1 MAQAAYWFK
10 HDTNAK
16 DDYKC
21 MLLIDQL
28 GLEGYGIFWVLIETL
43 REQEEYRYP
52 MAMLPILA
60 KRYGT
65 SGEKMK
71 TVVTKYGLFEV
82 FEDDTFSS
90 PALVKRMGDYDLLC
104 LKRKEIGAAGGRK
117 KAENRQES
125 KVLVLPPP
133 MDPEPETLS
142 TNDIAIGKQDPAKPL
157 ASDYQS
163 PTNPLP
169 NGKQDLT
176 KPIANDYQSSTND
189 VAIGKQEATNSLP
202 IGKQMVSKS
211 LPNDYQTSTKDLPN
225 RRELNREEL
234 RRDDETGRE
243 GSVRGGLEGRSDLEE
258 YRKVRIHSVSVA
270 VVRSFLKDGYSLP
283 EIDDVLDGL
292 ELYSGIDQVR
302 SIGGLISSW
311 LKKRRSS
318 PRKTPGSTEY
328 DPRYRLFTP
337 KEVDRAGIWKEVS
350 IVRIEGMS
358 ACRSAKGKVL
368 MAFDTDIEKFGLC
381 RREPKQHGQDWPD

>member
-28 GLEGYGIFWVLIETL
+28 GLEGYGIFWILIETL
-43 REQEEYRYP
+43 REQDGYRYP
-52 MAMLPILA
+52 IAMLPILA

-71 TVVTKYGLFEV
+71 AVVTGYKLFEV

-90 PALVKRMGDYDLLC
+90 PALIRRMDDYDVLVESRRKGGSLGGKRRAENAAQAKLLSC
-104 LKRKEIGAAGGRK
+104 KVSLTTPDTGLKESLSTAQGELGQRDSSAQTDLEESLSIAQGDLGQNDSSVQADLKESLSTTQADLEQTLS
-117 KAENRQES
+117 KAEGE
-125 KVLVLPPP
+125 L
-133 MDPEPETLS
+133 
-142 TNDIAIGKQDPAKPL
+142 KQVQA
-157 ASDYQS
+157 
-163 PTNPLP
+163 
-169 NGKQDLT
+169 
-176 KPIANDYQSSTND
+176 
-189 VAIGKQEATNSLP
+189 
-202 IGKQMVSKS
+202 
-211 LPNDYQTSTKDLPN
+211 N

-318 PRKTPGSTEY
+318 PRKTPGSNEY
-328 DPRYRLFTP
+328 DSRYRLFTP

>member
-28 GLEGYGIFWVLIETL
+28 GLEGYGIFWILIETL
-43 REQEEYRYP
+43 REQDGYRYP
-52 MAMLPILA
+52 IAMLPILA

-71 TVVTKYGLFEV
+71 AVVTGYKLFEV

-90 PALVKRMGDYDLLC
+90 PALIRRMDDYDVLVESRRKGGSLGGKRRAENAAQAKLLSC
-104 LKRKEIGAAGGRK
+104 KVSLTTPDTGLKESLSTAQGELGQRDSSAQTDLEESLSIAQGDLGQNDSSVQADLKESLSTTQADLEQTLS
-117 KAENRQES
+117 KAEGE
-125 KVLVLPPP
+125 L
-133 MDPEPETLS
+133 
-142 TNDIAIGKQDPAKPL
+142 KQVQA
-157 ASDYQS
+157 
-163 PTNPLP
+163 
-169 NGKQDLT
+169 
-176 KPIANDYQSSTND
+176 
-189 VAIGKQEATNSLP
+189 
-202 IGKQMVSKS
+202 
-211 LPNDYQTSTKDLPN
+211 N